1 MEAWSTMNTEIVKL
15 EFRRFNASVGSAV
28 RSRVAVA
35 WATGATTVVLDF
47 TGVAN
52 IDSLGVSVLVSE
64 HRRRPPETR
73 IVLCGLNDY
82 VREVLEI
89 TQLVRLFDVYATSDA
104 IISAPAS

>member
-1 MEAWSTMNTEIVKL
+1 MNTEIVKL

-28 RSRVAVA
+28 RSRIAVA

-47 TGVAN
+47 SGAN

-104 IISAPAS
+104 IVASAPAS